1 MAQQKKTTKKKT
13 AVAGNSFTRYIKW
26 FWGLFLGGVLAFV
39 LLFLLASWNVFGE
52 LPTFE
57 ELENPESNLA
67 TKILSVDGKQL
78 GTYYN
83 ENRTP
88 IKYEDLPQ
96 NLVDALVATE
106 DERYYEHSGID
117 FWGTTRAVAYLGQ
130 KGGASTVTQ
139 QLAKLLFS
147 NPPSSTFERLIQ
159 KVKEYVISTRL
170 ERQYT
175 KQEII
180 AMYLNKQG
188 FLFNAIGISSASRI
202 YFNKEVQDLELHE
215 SAVFVAMLKNPRQ
228 YNPYRTISREKS
240 LGRRNQVFK
249 QMEINGMITTAE
261 KDSLQALPMEVKFT
275 PEGHADGIAT
285 YFRENLKKFLAEW
298 IEENPKGEDADGN
311 LEYYNI
317 YRDGL
322 TITTT
327 IDSRMQKMAE
337 EAVAK
342 HMSKLQAEFDS
353 QNEKNKTAPFRD
365 IDESEIDLI
374 FERAMKSS
382 SRWRLMAREGKS
394 EEEIRKSF
402 DVKTDMSIFSWQGNI
417 DTIMTPKD
425 SIRYYKRFLRT
436 GVMSMVPQT
445 GEVRAWVGGINMQ
458 HFQYDHVQTGKRQVG
473 STFKPFLYATAVDQL
488 HLSPCDTLPNTIYSI
503 PAGKHGNTKDW
514 APKNSGGEYGGMITM
529 KKALAQSVNTV
540 SARLMDKVGP
550 RPVLE
555 LVEKLGI
562 DTKNIPE
569 VPSIAL
575 GTADLSLYE
584 MVSAYS
590 AFANQGVY
598 VTPQIVST
606 IQDKNGTIL
615 YQHVPETR
623 DVLSAEAAYVT
634 LQLMEG
640 VTQAGSGQRLRTTW
654 ASNRADYKK
663 AVTGYP
669 YGFTNPIAGKTGTT
683 QNQSDGWFMGIVPN
697 LVTGV
702 WVGGDDRAVHFP
714 SLRYGQGA
722 TMALPIWGMYM
733 RDVYKDKD
741 LEISDD
747 AFEKPDNLTI
757 EIDCDKYNS
766 EGVSDELPEEL
777 EDFF

>member
-1 MAQQKKTTKKKT
+1 MAKKAVKKTKKKQSKSGS
-13 AVAGNSFTRYIKW
+13 AVVKYLKW
-26 FWGLFLGGVLAFV
+26 FWGLFIGGLAAIVLV
-39 LLFLLASWNVFGE
+39 FLLASWNVFGT

-57 ELENPESNLA
+57 QLENPESNLA
-67 TKILSVDGKQL
+67 TKILSADGKQL
-78 GTYYN
+78 GTYFN

-117 FWGTTRAVAYLGQ
+117 FRGFARAVAALGSD
-130 KGGASTVTQ
+130 GGASTITQ
-139 QLAKLLFS
+139 QLSKLLFS
-147 NPPSSTFERLIQ
+147 DPPDNTLERLIQ
-159 KVKEYVISTRL
+159 KVKEWVISTRL

-175 KQEII
+175 KEEII
-180 AMYLNKQG
+180 AMYLNKFD

-202 YFNKEVQDLELHE
+202 YFDKEVDELTVSE
-215 SAVFVAMLKNPRQ
+215 SAVLVAMLKNPRQ
-228 YNPYRTISREKS
+228 YNPHREISKEKS
-240 LGRRNQVFK
+240 LRRRNQVFK
-249 QMEINGMITTAE
+249 QMERNGMLTTAE
-261 KDSLQALPMEVKFT
+261 KDSLQAMPLILRYT

-285 YFRENLKKFLAEW
+285 YFRENLKKFMSQW
-298 IEENPKGEDADGN
+298 IKENPKGEDAEGN

-337 EAVAK
+337 EAVAQ
-342 HMSKLQAEFDS
+342 HMAKLQKEFDR

-365 IDESEIDLI
+365 IDQDEIDLI

-382 SRWRLMAREGKS
+382 SRWRLMKRAGKT

-402 DVKTDMSIFSWQGNI
+402 DVKTDMSIFSWQGDI
-417 DTIMTPKD
+417 DTLMTPRD

-445 GEVRAWVGGINMQ
+445 GEVRAWVGGINMR
-458 HFQYDHVQTGKRQVG
+458 HFQFDHVQTGKRQVG

-529 KKALAQSVNTV
+529 KDALAQSVNTV

-550 RPVLE
+550 APVID
-555 LVEKLGI
+555 LVRKLGVSA
-562 DTKNIPE
+562 DIPE

-575 GTADLSLYE
+575 GTPDLSLYE

-615 YQHVPETR
+615 YQHIPETR

-654 ASNRADYKK
+654 ATNRTDYKR

-702 WVGGDDRAVHFP
+702 WVGGDDRATHFP

-733 RDVYKDKD
+733 KDVYANED
-741 LEISDD
+741 LDISKGE
-747 AFEKPDNLTI
+747 FEKPEDLSI
-757 EIDCDKYNS
+757 EIDCEKYKGT
-766 EGVSDELPEEL
+766 GVDEEIPDEI
-777 EDFF
+777 DF

>member
-1 MAQQKKTTKKKT
+1 MATKKAPRKT
-13 AVAGNSFTRYIKW
+13 AESSEDYSKYISW
-26 FWGLFLGGVLAFV
+26 FWRLFVGGIALVVLV
-39 LLFLLASWNVFGE
+39 FLLASWNAFGE

-67 TKILSVDGKQL
+67 TKIISVDGKQL

-88 IKYEDLPQ
+88 VKYEQLPQ

-106 DERYYEHSGID
+106 DERYYDHSGID
-117 FWGTTRAVAYLGQ
+117 FRGTTRAFAYLGQ

-139 QLAKLLFS
+139 QLAKLLF
-147 NPPSSTFERLIQ
+147 TGQAARGWKRYAQ
-159 KVKEYVISTRL
+159 KIKEYVIATRL

-180 AMYLNKQG
+180 AMYLNKQD
-188 FLFNAIGISSASRI
+188 FLFNAIGVSSAARI
-202 YFNKEVQDLELHE
+202 YFNKDVEDLELHE
-215 SAVFVAMLKNPRQ
+215 SAVIVAMLKNPRQ
-228 YNPYRTISREKS
+228 YNPYRKISREKS

-249 QMEINGMITTAE
+249 QMEKNGMITTAE

-285 YFRENLKKFLAEW
+285 YFRENLKKFMASW
-298 IEENPKGEDADGN
+298 IKENPKGEDLEGN
-311 LEYYNI
+311 LTYYNI

-327 IDSRMQKMAE
+327 IDSRMQKIAE
-337 EAVAK
+337 DAVAA
-342 HMSKLQAEFDS
+342 HMPRLQKEFDR

-365 IDESEIDLI
+365 IEEEDVDRI
-374 FERAMKSS
+374 FNNAIKSS
-382 SRWRLMAREGKS
+382 SRWRKMKAQGKS
-394 EEEIRKSF
+394 EDVIRKSF
-402 DVKTDMSIFSWQGNI
+402 DIKTDMTIFSWGGEI
-417 DTIMTPKD
+417 DTVMTPRD
-425 SIRYYKRFLRT
+425 SIRYYKKFLRT
-436 GVMSMVPQT
+436 GMMSMVPQT
-445 GEVRAWVGGINMQ
+445 GEVRAWVGGNNMT
-458 HFQYDHVQTGKRQVG
+458 HFQYDHVQLGKRQVG

-488 HLSPCDTLPNTIYSI
+488 KISPCDTLPNTIYTI
-503 PAGKHGNTKDW
+503 TAGAHGNTKSW
-514 APKNSGGEYGGMITM
+514 SPENSGGEMGGMITM
-529 KKALAQSVNTV
+529 KDALAQSVNTV

-550 RPVLE
+550 QPVID
-555 LVEKLGI
+555 LVSKLGV
-562 DTKNIPE
+562 DTSNIPA

-584 MVSAYS
+584 MVSAYG

-598 VTPQIVST
+598 VKPQIVST

-623 DVLSAEAAYVT
+623 DVLSAESAYVT
-634 LQLMEG
+634 LQMMEG
-640 VTQAGSGQRLRTTW
+640 VTRSGSGSRLRHTTRGKE
-654 ASNRADYKK
+654 AVYRK

-669 YGFTNPIAGKTGTT
+669 YGFTNAIAGKTGTT

-714 SLRYGQGA
+714 GISYGQGA

-733 RDVYKDKD
+733 KGVYENEDLKVSKGEFDKPKD
-741 LEISDD
+741 LSI
-747 AFEKPDNLTI
+747 T
-757 EIDCDKYNS
+757 IDCENYKS
-766 EGVSDELPEEL
+766 ESVNDELPDEL
-777 EDFF
+777 DF